1 MIFQETRL
9 SGAYVILPEKRSD
22 DRGFFARTWCTAE
35 FGARGLTDRFVQSSI
50 SFSPVRGTL
59 RGLHFQR
66 PPHAETKLIRCT
78 RGAIY
83 DVIVDLRPESR
94 TYGQWLGL
102 EMRAGAGEMLYVPE
116 RFAHGFQTL
125 QPDTEVDYMMSA
137 AHAPDA
143 ATGLRHDDPLLDISW
158 PLAVTRISER
168 DRSWPLLA
176 PEGAPSQRRRP
187 VYRPMRAAVALKA
200 SRMQWR

>member
-1 MIFQETRL
+1 L
-9 SGAYVILPEKRSD
+9 ILPEKRSD
-22 DRGFFARTWCTAE
+22 ERGYFARTWCAE
-35 FGARGLTDRFVQSSI
+35 EFRAHRLADRFVQSSI
-50 SFSPVRGTL
+50 SFNLVRGTL

-66 PPHAETKLIRCT
+66 PPHAEAKLIRCA

-94 TYGQWLGL
+94 TYRQWLGL
-102 EMRAGAGEMLYVPE
+102 EMKADAGEMLYVPE

-125 QPDTEVDYMMSA
+125 LPDTEVDYLISTAYAPEA
-137 AHAPDA
+137 AA
-143 ATGLRHDDPLLDISW
+143 GLRHDDPLLGINW

-168 DRSWPLLA
+168 DRSWPLLVA
-176 PEGAPSQRRRP
+176 DSVPSRRRRP
-187 VYRPMRAAVALKA
+187 ALRPMRSAVALKA

>member
-9 SGAYVILPEKRSD
+9 SGAYLIRPEKRSD
-22 DRGFFARTWCTAE
+22 DRGSFARTWCAE
-35 FGARGLTDRFVQSSI
+35 EFRAHGLTDRFVQSSI

-66 PPHAETKLIRCT
+66 PPHAEAKLIRCT

-83 DVIVDLRPESR
+83 DVIVDLRPESP
-94 TYGQWLGL
+94 TYRQWLGL
-102 EMRAGAGEMLYVPE
+102 EMRAGGGEMLYAPE

-125 QPDTEVDYMMSA
+125 LPDTEVDYLISA
-137 AHAPDA
+137 AYAPEA
-143 ATGLRHDDPLLDISW
+143 ATGLRHDDPLLGIGW

-168 DRSWPLLA
+168 DRAWPLLA
-176 PEGAPSQRRRP
+176 AEGVPPQRRRLAH
-187 VYRPMRAAVALKA
+187 RPPRNAVALRA
-200 SRMQWR
+200 SRMRWR